1 MKNNRDFPLRTAGVA
16 AVIAVLL
23 LVLSIL
29 GNVRIS
35 GYLKASMEESIHQV
49 ESEIASKEVQ
59 ESIEESKMEETAV
72 HEISLTYTEE
82 QLLNLLEGKMHVN
95 DLEGAARVLN
105 ENDTAF
111 QDLFFGKLADETC
124 LYSSPNDSEGG
135 FPYSPPVDA
144 QGADPHTGGVMK
156 DEADGHGL
164 VFQRAGTIFYGDFKD
179 GKPSGQC
186 VALQAI
192 TLDEGVR
199 YDYSVGT
206 WTDGVM
212 DGAGECGYDYYEGV
226 TGDGAKKTVKK
237 GNFADDLMEGEITYT
252 SVNGNGES
260 TSWTM
265 TVENGVIVPDARW
278 ISDTSDDGTP
288 VFRLMADTD
297 DVHAYVVEA
306 DAMEEVRWK
315 NMIEWGE

>member
-82 QLLNLLEGKMHVN
+82 QLLNLLEGKMHAN

>member
-1 MKNNRDFPLRTAGVA
+1 MKNNRDLPLRTAGAA

-72 HEISLTYTEE
+72 HEIALTYTEE
-82 QLLNLLEGKMHVN
+82 QLLNLLEGKMHAN

-111 QDLFFGKLADETC
+111 QDLFFEKLADETC
-124 LYSSPNDSEGG
+124 LYITANDSEGG
-135 FPYSPPVDA
+135 LPHSSTVDA
-144 QGADPHTGGVMK
+144 QGDDPHTGGVMK

-212 DGAGECGYDYYEGV
+212 NGAGECGYDYYEGV

>member
-49 ESEIASKEVQ
+49 ESKIASKEVQ

-72 HEISLTYTEE
+72 HEIALTYTEE
-82 QLLNLLEGKMHVN
+82 QLLNLLEGKMHAN

-124 LYSSPNDSEGG
+124 LYSS
-135 FPYSPPVDA
+135 PVDA

-237 GNFADDLMEGEITYT
+237 GNFADDLMEGEISYT
-252 SVNGNGES
+252 SVNGDGES

>member
-82 QLLNLLEGKMHVN
+82 QLLNLLEGKMHAN

-135 FPYSPPVDA
+135 FLHSSPVDA

-237 GNFADDLMEGEITYT
+237 GNFADDLMEGEISYT
-252 SVNGNGES
+252 SVNGEGES

>member
-82 QLLNLLEGKMHVN
+82 QLLNLLEGKMHAN

-111 QDLFFGKLADETC
+111 QDLFFGKLADEMC
-124 LYSSPNDSEGG
+124 LYSSPVDSEGG
-135 FPYSPPVDA
+135 SPHSAPIDP

-237 GNFADDLMEGEITYT
+237 GNFADDLMEGEISYT
-252 SVNGNGES
+252 SVNGDGES

>member
-1 MKNNRDFPLRTAGVA
+1 MLN
-16 AVIAVLL
+16 
-23 LVLSIL
+23 
-29 GNVRIS
+29 GN
-35 GYLKASMEESIHQV
+35 E
-49 ESEIASKEVQ
+49 
-59 ESIEESKMEETAV
+59 
-72 HEISLTYTEE
+72 
-82 QLLNLLEGKMHVN
+82 
-95 DLEGAARVLN
+95 
-105 ENDTAF
+105 TAF
-111 QDLFFGKLADETC
+111 QDLFFGKLADEIC
-124 LYSSPNDSEGG
+124 LYDGS
-135 FPYSPPVDA
+135 
-144 QGADPHTGGVMK
+144 VMK

-164 VFQRAGTIFYGDFKD
+164 VFQRAGTVFYGDFKD

-199 YDYSVGT
+199 YDYSEGT
-206 WTDGVM
+206 WLDGVM
-212 DGAGECGYDYYEGV
+212 EGAGECGYDYYEGV
-226 TGDGAKKTVKK
+226 TGDGAKMTVKK
-237 GNFADDLMEGEITYT
+237 GNFSNDLMEGDITYT
-252 SVNGNGES
+252 SVNGDGES

-265 TVENGVIVPDARW
+265 TVEKGVIVPDARW

>member
-1 MKNNRDFPLRTAGVA
+1 MKNNRDFPLRTAGAA

-72 HEISLTYTEE
+72 HEIALTYTEE
-82 QLLNLLEGKMHVN
+82 QLLNLLEGKMHAN

-111 QDLFFGKLADETC
+111 QDLFFEKLADETC
-124 LYSSPNDSEGG
+124 LYIPSNDSEGG
-135 FPYSPPVDA
+135 LPHSSTVDA
-144 QGADPHTGGVMK
+144 QGDDPHTGGVMK

-212 DGAGECGYDYYEGV
+212 NGAGECGYDYYEGV

>member
-49 ESEIASKEVQ
+49 EREIASKEVQ

-82 QLLNLLEGKMHVN
+82 QLLNLLEGKMHAN

-135 FPYSPPVDA
+135 FPHSSPIDA

-192 TLDEGVR
+192 TLDDGVR

-237 GNFADDLMEGEITYT
+237 GNFADDLMEGEISYT
-252 SVNGNGES
+252 SVNGDGES

>member
-1 MKNNRDFPLRTAGVA
+1 MKIPLRAAGAA
-16 AVIAVLL
+16 AVIVVLL
-23 LVLSIL
+23 LVVGIL

-35 GYLKASMEESIHQV
+35 GYLRASMEESIHQV

-59 ESIEESKMEETAV
+59 ESIEESKIEETAV
-72 HEISLTYTEE
+72 HEIALTYTEE
-82 QLLNLLEGKMHVN
+82 QLLNLLEEKLRAN

-105 ENDTAF
+105 ENESAF
-111 QDLFFGKLADETC
+111 QDLFFGKLADEIC
-124 LYSSPNDSEGG
+124 LYDGS
-135 FPYSPPVDA
+135 
-144 QGADPHTGGVMK
+144 VMK
-156 DEADGHGL
+156 DEADGFGL
-164 VFQRAGTIFYGDFKD
+164 VFQRAGTVFYGTFKD

-199 YDYSVGT
+199 YDYSDGT
-206 WTDGVM
+206 WVDGVM
-212 DGAGECGYDYYEGV
+212 EGPGECGYDYYEGV

-237 GNFADDLMEGEITYT
+237 GTFSNDLMEGEITYT
-252 SVNGNGES
+252 SSRQAPERGTFPDDSGSGES
-260 TSWTM
+260 TTWTM
-265 TVENGVIVPDARW
+265 TVEKGVIVPDARW

-297 DVHAYVVEA
+297 DGHAYVVEA
-306 DAMEEVRWK
+306 DAMKEARWK

>member
-82 QLLNLLEGKMHVN
+82 QLLNLLEGKMHAN

-124 LYSSPNDSEGG
+124 LYSSSVDSEGG
-135 FPYSPPVDA
+135 SPHIAPIDP

>member
-1 MKNNRDFPLRTAGVA
+1 MKNNRDFPLRTAGVV

-49 ESEIASKEVQ
+49 EREIASKEVQ

-72 HEISLTYTEE
+72 HKISLTYTEE
-82 QLLNLLEGKMHVN
+82 QLLNLLEGKMHAN

-135 FPYSPPVDA
+135 FPHSSPIDA

-192 TLDEGVR
+192 TLDDGVR

-237 GNFADDLMEGEITYT
+237 GNFADDLMEGEISYT
-252 SVNGNGES
+252 SVNGDGES

>member
-72 HEISLTYTEE
+72 HEIPLTYTEE
-82 QLLNLLEGKMHVN
+82 QLLNLLEGKMHAN

-306 DAMEEVRWK
+306 DAMEEGRWK

>member
-23 LVLSIL
+23 LILSIL

-82 QLLNLLEGKMHVN
+82 QLLNLLEGKMHAN

-124 LYSSPNDSEGG
+124 LYSSQ
-135 FPYSPPVDA
+135 VDA

-156 DEADGHGL
+156 DEADG
-164 VFQRAGTIFYGDFKD
+164 
-179 GKPSGQC
+179 
-186 VALQAI
+186 
-192 TLDEGVR
+192 
-199 YDYSVGT
+199 
-206 WTDGVM
+206 
-212 DGAGECGYDYYEGV
+212 
-226 TGDGAKKTVKK
+226 
-237 GNFADDLMEGEITYT
+237 
-252 SVNGNGES
+252 
-260 TSWTM
+260 
-265 TVENGVIVPDARW
+265 
-278 ISDTSDDGTP
+278 
-288 VFRLMADTD
+288 
-297 DVHAYVVEA
+297 
-306 DAMEEVRWK
+306 
-315 NMIEWGE
+315 

>member
-124 LYSSPNDSEGG
+124 LISSPADSEGG
-135 FPYSPPVDA
+135 SPHSAPIA
-144 QGADPHTGGVMK
+144 PQGADPHTGGVMK

-237 GNFADDLMEGEITYT
+237 GNFADDLMEGEISYT
-252 SVNGNGES
+252 SVNGDGES

-315 NMIEWGE
+315 NMIEWGV

>member
-82 QLLNLLEGKMHVN
+82 QLLNLLEGKMHAN

-124 LYSSPNDSEGG
+124 LYSSQVDSEGG
-135 FPYSPPVDA
+135 SPHSAPIA
-144 QGADPHTGGVMK
+144 PQGADPHTGGVMK

-237 GNFADDLMEGEITYT
+237 GNFADDLMEGEISYT
-252 SVNGNGES
+252 SVNGDGES

>member
-72 HEISLTYTEE
+72 HEIALTYTEE
-82 QLLNLLEGKMHVN
+82 QLLNLLEGKMHAN

-111 QDLFFGKLADETC
+111 QDLFFEKLADETC
-124 LYSSPNDSEGG
+124 LYITANDSEGG
-135 FPYSPPVDA
+135 LPHSSTVDA
-144 QGADPHTGGVMK
+144 QGDDPHTGGVMK

-212 DGAGECGYDYYEGV
+212 NGAGECGYDYYEGV

>member
-1 MKNNRDFPLRTAGVA
+1 MKNNRDFPLRTAGVV

-49 ESEIASKEVQ
+49 EREIASKEVQ

-82 QLLNLLEGKMHVN
+82 QLLNLLEGKMHAN

-135 FPYSPPVDA
+135 FPHSSPIDA

-237 GNFADDLMEGEITYT
+237 GNFADDLMEGEISYT
-252 SVNGNGES
+252 SVNGDGES

>member
-1 MKNNRDFPLRTAGVA
+1 
-16 AVIAVLL
+16 
-23 LVLSIL
+23 
-29 GNVRIS
+29 
-35 GYLKASMEESIHQV
+35 
-49 ESEIASKEVQ
+49 
-59 ESIEESKMEETAV
+59 
-72 HEISLTYTEE
+72 
-82 QLLNLLEGKMHVN
+82 MHAN

-124 LYSSPNDSEGG
+124 LYSS
-135 FPYSPPVDA
+135 PVDA

-237 GNFADDLMEGEITYT
+237 GNFADDLMEGEISYT
-252 SVNGNGES
+252 SVNGDGES

-306 DAMEEVRWK
+306 DAMKEARWK
-315 NMIEWGE
+315 NMIEWGEQRKPPTV

>member
-72 HEISLTYTEE
+72 HEIPLTYTEE
-82 QLLNLLEGKMHVN
+82 QLLNLLEGKMHAN

-237 GNFADDLMEGEITYT
+237 GNFADDLMEGEISYT
-252 SVNGNGES
+252 SVNGDGES

>member
-35 GYLKASMEESIHQV
+35 GYLKASMEESIHHV

-82 QLLNLLEGKMHVN
+82 QLLNLLEGKMHAN

-124 LYSSPNDSEGG
+124 LYSS
-135 FPYSPPVDA
+135 PVDA

-237 GNFADDLMEGEITYT
+237 GNFADDLMEGEISYT
-252 SVNGNGES
+252 SVNGEGES

-278 ISDTSDDGTP
+278 ICDTSDDGTP

>member
-72 HEISLTYTEE
+72 HEIPLTYTEE
-82 QLLNLLEGKMHVN
+82 QLLNLLEGKMHAN

>member
-1 MKNNRDFPLRTAGVA
+1 MKNNRDLPLRTAGVA

-82 QLLNLLEGKMHVN
+82 QLLNLLEGKMHAN

-135 FPYSPPVDA
+135 FLHSSPVDA

-237 GNFADDLMEGEITYT
+237 GNFADDLMEGEISYT
-252 SVNGNGES
+252 SVNGEGES

>member
-82 QLLNLLEGKMHVN
+82 QLLNLLEGKMHAN

-111 QDLFFGKLADETC
+111 QDLFFWKA
-124 LYSSPNDSEGG
+124 GG
-135 FPYSPPVDA
+135 
-144 QGADPHTGGVMK
+144 
-156 DEADGHGL
+156 
-164 VFQRAGTIFYGDFKD
+164 
-179 GKPSGQC
+179 
-186 VALQAI
+186 
-192 TLDEGVR
+192 
-199 YDYSVGT
+199 
-206 WTDGVM
+206 
-212 DGAGECGYDYYEGV
+212 
-226 TGDGAKKTVKK
+226 
-237 GNFADDLMEGEITYT
+237 
-252 SVNGNGES
+252 
-260 TSWTM
+260 
-265 TVENGVIVPDARW
+265 
-278 ISDTSDDGTP
+278 
-288 VFRLMADTD
+288 
-297 DVHAYVVEA
+297 
-306 DAMEEVRWK
+306 
-315 NMIEWGE
+315 

>member
-49 ESEIASKEVQ
+49 EREIASKEVQ

-72 HEISLTYTEE
+72 HKISLTYTEE
-82 QLLNLLEGKMHVN
+82 QLLNLLEGKMHAN

-111 QDLFFGKLADETC
+111 QDLFFGKLADKTC

-135 FPYSPPVDA
+135 LPHSSPIDA

-237 GNFADDLMEGEITYT
+237 GNFADDLMEGEISYT
-252 SVNGNGES
+252 SVNGDGES

>member
-82 QLLNLLEGKMHVN
+82 QLLNLLEGKMHAN

-124 LYSSPNDSEGG
+124 LYSSPVDSEGS
-135 FPYSPPVDA
+135 SPHSAPIDP
-144 QGADPHTGGVMK
+144 QGADPHAGGVMK
-156 DEADGHGL
+156 DEVDGHGL

-237 GNFADDLMEGEITYT
+237 GNFADDLMEGEISYT
-252 SVNGNGES
+252 SVNGDGES

>member
-35 GYLKASMEESIHQV
+35 GYLKASMEESI
-49 ESEIASKEVQ
+49 
-59 ESIEESKMEETAV
+59 EESKMEETAV

-82 QLLNLLEGKMHVN
+82 QLLNLLEGKMHAN

-124 LYSSPNDSEGG
+124 LYSS
-135 FPYSPPVDA
+135 PVDA

-237 GNFADDLMEGEITYT
+237 GKFADDLMEGEISYT
-252 SVNGNGES
+252 SVNGDGES

-306 DAMEEVRWK
+306 DAMEEVRWT

>member
-82 QLLNLLEGKMHVN
+82 QLLNLLEGKMHAN

-124 LYSSPNDSEGG
+124 LYSSQ
-135 FPYSPPVDA
+135 VDA
-144 QGADPHTGGVMK
+144 QGHTGGVMK

-237 GNFADDLMEGEITYT
+237 GNFADDLMEGEISYT
-252 SVNGNGES
+252 SVNGDGES

>member
-1 MKNNRDFPLRTAGVA
+1 MKNNRDLPLRTAGVA

-82 QLLNLLEGKMHVN
+82 QLLNLLEGKMHAN

-135 FPYSPPVDA
+135 FQHSSPVDA

-237 GNFADDLMEGEITYT
+237 GNFADDLMEGEISYT
-252 SVNGNGES
+252 SVNGEGES

>member
-1 MKNNRDFPLRTAGVA
+1 MKNNRDFPLRTAGAA

-72 HEISLTYTEE
+72 HEIALTYTEE
-82 QLLNLLEGKMHVN
+82 QLLNLLEGKMHAN

-111 QDLFFGKLADETC
+111 QDLFFEKLADETC
-124 LYSSPNDSEGG
+124 LYIPVNDSEGG
-135 FPYSPPVDA
+135 LPHSSTVDA
-144 QGADPHTGGVMK
+144 QGDDPHTGGVMK

-212 DGAGECGYDYYEGV
+212 NGAGECGYDYYEGV

>member
-1 MKNNRDFPLRTAGVA
+1 MKTDHTPGRLTPGQDIPPNDSKGNFPLRIAGAA
-16 AVIAVLL
+16 AVIVVLL
-23 LVLSIL
+23 FVLSIL
-29 GNVRIS
+29 GNARIS

-72 HEISLTYTEE
+72 HEITLTYTEE
-82 QLLNLLEGKMHVN
+82 QLLKLLEEKLRGG

-105 ENDTAF
+105 GNETAF
-111 QDLFFGKLADETC
+111 QDLFFGKLADEIC
-124 LYSSPNDSEGG
+124 LYDGS
-135 FPYSPPVDA
+135 
-144 QGADPHTGGVMK
+144 VMK

-164 VFQRAGTIFYGDFKD
+164 VFQRAGTVFYGDFKD

-199 YDYSVGT
+199 YDYSEGT
-206 WTDGVM
+206 WLDGVM
-212 DGAGECGYDYYEGV
+212 EGAGECGYDYYEGV
-226 TGDGAKKTVKK
+226 TGDGAKMTVKK
-237 GNFADDLMEGEITYT
+237 GNFSNDLMEGDITYT
-252 SVNGNGES
+252 SVNGDGES

-265 TVENGVIVPDARW
+265 TVEKGVIVPDARW

>member
-1 MKNNRDFPLRTAGVA
+1 M
-16 AVIAVLL
+16 
-23 LVLSIL
+23 
-29 GNVRIS
+29 
-35 GYLKASMEESIHQV
+35 
-49 ESEIASKEVQ
+49 
-59 ESIEESKMEETAV
+59 
-72 HEISLTYTEE
+72 
-82 QLLNLLEGKMHVN
+82 
-95 DLEGAARVLN
+95 
-105 ENDTAF
+105 
-111 QDLFFGKLADETC
+111 
-124 LYSSPNDSEGG
+124 
-135 FPYSPPVDA
+135 
-144 QGADPHTGGVMK
+144 
-156 DEADGHGL
+156 
-164 VFQRAGTIFYGDFKD
+164 FQRAGTIFYGDFKD

-237 GNFADDLMEGEITYT
+237 GNFADDLMEGEISYT
-252 SVNGNGES
+252 SVNGDGES

>member
-49 ESEIASKEVQ
+49 EREIASKEVQ

-82 QLLNLLEGKMHVN
+82 QLLNLLEGKMHAN

-135 FPYSPPVDA
+135 FPHSSPVDA

-192 TLDEGVR
+192 TLDDGVR

-237 GNFADDLMEGEITYT
+237 GNFADDLMEGEISYT
-252 SVNGNGES
+252 SVNGDGES